1 MRCIVQTLDEG
12 NIQVAQGVA
21 REFFAR
27 RENQKDLYEQV
38 SCIVK
43 NPEDGNFQFLLV
55 SNVEDGQA
63 VIEKLKQIEEIS
75 VLTV

>member
-1 MRCIVQTLDEG
+1 MRCIIQTLDEG

-27 RENQKDLYEQV
+27 RENRKDLYEQV

-43 NPEDGNFQFLLV
+43 NPEDGHFQFLLV
-55 SNVEDGQA
+55 ADIESVQA